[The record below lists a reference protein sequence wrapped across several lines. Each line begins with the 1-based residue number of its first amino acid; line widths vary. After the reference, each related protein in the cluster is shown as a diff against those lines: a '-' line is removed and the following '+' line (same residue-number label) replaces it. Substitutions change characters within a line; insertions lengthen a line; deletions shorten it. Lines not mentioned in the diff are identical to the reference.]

1 MKDCSRRIKGE
12 MEMTE
17 RYCLNESVL
26 PTIPVPH
33 DCVITGIEEEDEF
46 LIFRFEDNL
55 SYHDSIQA
63 IHPSAKGLT
72 IRFRKLKSSFAEN
85 MEMYRYKSSGHQSGY
100 MQKKPKKLFKLARR
114 GKRPLEYL
122 EHFLA
127 PYTMVI
133 HLFSRNSI
141 VLRIFTDV
149 VEFEWME

>member
-1 MKDCSRRIKGE
+1 
-12 MEMTE
+12 MTE
-17 RYCLNESVL
+17 RYCLKESVL
-26 PTIPVPH
+26 PAIPVPH
-33 DCVITGIEEEDEF
+33 DCVITDIEEEDEF

-72 IRFRKLKSSFAEN
+72 IRFHKLNGFFAED

-100 MQKKPKKLFKLARR
+100 MQRNPKKLFKLAHR

-127 PYTMVI
+127 PNTMVI
-133 HLFSRNSI
+133 HLSSKNSVI
-141 VLRIFTDV
+141 LRIFTDY
-149 VEFEWME
+149 VEFEWIE